1 MYRIAIPS
9 YQRAETLRDKTLAY
23 LKRCGIEPSM
33 VDVFIATDEEKAVYR
48 EVVPEVNLIVAVI
61 GMTPVKNFI
70 SSYYPK
76 GTEVLH
82 MDDDIETLLE
92 KKGNKLVEFK
102 EIDKLAQF
110 GFTQC
115 RKAGTTLG
123 MRCWFISDKRKRV
136 MYKITKLKPLEENPR
151 WITEHELEKLKKSI
165 DEFEKMMEV
174 RPIIVDEN
182 WTILGGNMRYKA
194 IEALG
199 MKEIPKSW
207 VQMVEGMNE
216 AQKAEFV
223 IKDNLNYGEWDFDV
237 LKDKYKDRAE
247 ELEDWGLY
255 AFNGYDTEADVDY
268 SILGTDP
275 AGEAVRCGVEEQE
288 SSEGDDEE
296 EQWFC
301 GPRARGVAVQHDIG
315 GGASEATHEEKLCDD
330 KLGTQQ

>member
-1 MYRIAIPS
+1 
-9 YQRAETLRDKTLAY
+9 
-23 LKRCGIEPSM
+23 
-33 VDVFIATDEEKAVYR
+33 
-48 EVVPEVNLIVAVI
+48 
-61 GMTPVKNFI
+61 
-70 SSYYPK
+70 
-76 GTEVLH
+76 
-82 MDDDIETLLE
+82 
-92 KKGNKLVEFK
+92 
-102 EIDKLAQF
+102 
-110 GFTQC
+110 
-115 RKAGTTLG
+115 
-123 MRCWFISDKRKRV
+123 
-136 MYKITKLKPLEENPR
+136 LEENPR

-275 AGEAVRCGVEEQE
+275 AVESKAVELHKNVKKAIQIPFKKDKEQE
-288 SSEGDDEE
+288 ECMELFRGLRTVGENVSELVYEFLEHEAAKIKDD
-296 EQWFC
+296 
-301 GPRARGVAVQHDIG
+301 
-315 GGASEATHEEKLCDD
+315 
-330 KLGTQQ
+330 